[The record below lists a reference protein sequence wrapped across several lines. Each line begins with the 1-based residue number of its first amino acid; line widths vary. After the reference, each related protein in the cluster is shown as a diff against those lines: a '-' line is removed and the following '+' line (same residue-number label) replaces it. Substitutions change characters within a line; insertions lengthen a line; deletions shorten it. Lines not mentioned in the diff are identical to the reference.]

1 METPR
6 FAALFGAFFLVLTGV
21 RHTTALVGS
30 LSHCKSDDH
39 CVPWEFCAKQ
49 PNDDNG
55 MCMGKDC
62 YKQVDCV
69 TGSVCDF
76 RDAGLTGGRGQCAEP
91 PKSTKPLPPP
101 TNQQAQKNTA
111 LPQTQNP
118 AVQAKPTTVSNQ
130 TPPKPLL
137 PPQQPATLRQKPMTN
152 AQKPMTY
159 KQRPATEPQ
168 RLVTSPQF
176 PPAVMANLPVMPPK
190 PKVPLDSKPTYE
202 MMKFCMKD
210 ADCDSTSYCESRENQ
225 VGVCKQGRRPAGI
238 YGQVCGQDTD
248 CGLGGRCDRTV
259 YYGIMGIC
267 RGEKKPAP
275 PRQQSDVPLP
285 PANPMKYCFRDRDCT
300 IEQRCDTYYMPQY
313 GYGIC
318 AEDLSAL
325 SLPKSEVREVVLK
338 GARLYGSAKTCRG
351 DRDCPKW
358 EYCSDQSGV
367 TVGLCTGQDCYHDA
381 DCEGAKC
388 KSGSMNP
395 KRKGYCMM

>member
-1 METPR
+1 
-6 FAALFGAFFLVLTGV
+6 
-21 RHTTALVGS
+21 
-30 LSHCKSDDH
+30 
-39 CVPWEFCAKQ
+39 
-49 PNDDNG
+49 
-55 MCMGKDC
+55 
-62 YKQVDCV
+62 
-69 TGSVCDF
+69 
-76 RDAGLTGGRGQCAEP
+76 
-91 PKSTKPLPPP
+91 
-101 TNQQAQKNTA
+101 
-111 LPQTQNP
+111 
-118 AVQAKPTTVSNQ
+118 
-130 TPPKPLL
+130 
-137 PPQQPATLRQKPMTN
+137 
-152 AQKPMTY
+152 
-159 KQRPATEPQ
+159 
-168 RLVTSPQF
+168 
-176 PPAVMANLPVMPPK
+176 MANLPVMPPK

-248 CGLGGRCDRTV
+248 CGLGGRCDRTL

-367 TVGLCTGQDCYHDA
+367 TVGLCTGQDCYRDA